1 MFHAHI
7 HKNAICRHHAQNPQQ
22 RTGGHFP
29 TSTKAWLSAAAT
41 ELPLLPMGERFRR
54 QLNLSAQ
61 QFIQR
66 PERSL
71 WG

>member
-1 MFHAHI
+1 MHI
-7 HKNAICRHHAQNPQQ
+7 STKTPFVDITPKTSRERA
-22 RTGGHFP
+22 GHFP